1 MTMGTQLFSG
11 DGMALFLEMGI
22 IKRGSK
28 VAKSLSAFRLGV
40 EIQRETIWRENQATI
55 MVRRRHCWGC

>member
-1 MTMGTQLFSG
+1 
-11 DGMALFLEMGI
+11 MALSSMMGI
-22 IKRGSK
+22 IKRRSK

-40 EIQRETIWRENQATI
+40 EILRETIWRENQATR